1 MTPERTDM
9 SQDDVNRIIACG
21 DKRILKEQ
29 SLQEIREILGYDP
42 GPDVEAGVDKVNEI
56 LEGKS

>member
-9 SQDDVNRIIACG
+9 IQDDVVHIISRG
-21 DKRILKEQ
+21 DKNSLKKQ